1 MKTHTENGVF
11 WIQTP
16 KWWPWKRRQKK
27 APCKQQKRGLEWIQ
41 WPLSRHTHVIV
52 ECSKM
57 DPNSQLVLVSFMANL
72 LALYEV
78 YVILFFLLKLEHER
92 TKLMW
97 AQYLDSTIQLVM
109 RRPLHHRGRRRHYW
123 IKPGRTCSWWDNF
136 LTTWRSRGFLQITF

>member
-1 MKTHTENGVF
+1 M
-11 WIQTP
+11 
-16 KWWPWKRRQKK
+16 
-27 APCKQQKRGLEWIQ
+27 
-41 WPLSRHTHVIV
+41 IV

-97 AQYLDSTIQLVM
+97 AQYLDSTSQLVM
-109 RRPLHHRGRRRHYW
+109 RRPLHHQTTQNPSFFRY
-123 IKPGRTCSWWDNF
+123 SWELAWEASLLDF
-136 LTTWRSRGFLQITF
+136 TRAAS